1 MTFLFSTKII
11 AQITTCPSRKQKH
24 KVSVDIISTKRWLLH
39 AMHFY
44 SEVHNMIQSITY
56 LSTPVSVKVKQDR
69 IFIYDQEY
77 YAYAENVI
85 IIG

>member
-1 MTFLFSTKII
+1 MLCFCNHI
-11 AQITTCPSRKQKH
+11 Q
-24 KVSVDIISTKRWLLH
+24 
-39 AMHFY
+39 
-44 SEVHNMIQSITY
+44 EIQSITY

-85 IIG
+85 IYNWLKFVTLKSECEMQQI

>member
-1 MTFLFSTKII
+1 MLCFCNHI
-11 AQITTCPSRKQKH
+11 Q
-24 KVSVDIISTKRWLLH
+24 
-39 AMHFY
+39 
-44 SEVHNMIQSITY
+44 EIQSITY